1 VRVAI
6 CQPLIP
12 AYRVPLFERLGA
24 LPNIDLT
31 VFAGGSI
38 GSLPGIETGCC
49 YAFRSAPVRRGPF
62 DVALQSAQV
71 RAMFQHFDLI
81 IAPWD
86 IHYLTLAPALL
97 LSRMMNVSAV
107 LWGHG
112 YARRQRRSTDAL
124 RNAYGRFAHAVL
136 LYSRG
141 VAKQL
146 VQDYGFP
153 PERVFVAN
161 NALEQSTIQAAKRHW
176 LERAELLREFQI
188 ARALDPSQ
196 TLIFVSRL
204 EPENRVDILL
214 QATALLRQTRTKL
227 KTVIVGGGSER
238 SALEQVAQSLGIE
251 TAVMFTGPIYDELE
265 LAPWMLSSTVFCYP
279 TRIGLSLLH
288 AFGYGLPVI
297 TTESDSAQNPEL
309 EALNNGQNGLRYAVG
324 DPRALA
330 SACSR
335 LLDDEAL
342 RRSMS
347 AKALATVADD
357 YSMDTMVHGFSE
369 LFAWIQERRKAAGI
383 RPASK
388 P

>member
-1 VRVAI
+1 
-6 CQPLIP
+6 
-12 AYRVPLFERLGA
+12 
-24 LPNIDLT
+24 
-31 VFAGGSI
+31 
-38 GSLPGIETGCC
+38 
-49 YAFRSAPVRRGPF
+49 
-62 DVALQSAQV
+62 
-71 RAMFQHFDLI
+71 
-81 IAPWD
+81 
-86 IHYLTLAPALL
+86 
-97 LSRMMNVSAV
+97 MMNVSAV